1 MAKIFG
7 VELDEFG
14 LKGAGVAGVTSFI
27 GSMLQNIQ
35 SSASNKALESA
46 YYTQS
51 RLGLMSAATQNR
63 YKNIELGDTVSEIVK
78 QYGLL
83 SGTQKASI
91 AASNFDM
98 STGDKRIL
106 AQNER
111 DKQATLKAINDNAHY
126 ETEEMFK
133 QAYLDYIDNQAK
145 AKIAGINAKYAS
157 GWRGLT
163 SAFSN
168 AALSALGGYFQF
180 ANPAANLKG

>member
-1 MAKIFG
+1 MPKFFN
-7 VELDEFG
+7 VELDKFG
-14 LKGAGVAGVTSFI
+14 LAGAGVAGVTSFI

-35 SSASNKALESA
+35 SSAANKALESA

-63 YKNIELGDTVSEIVK
+63 YKNMELGDTVSEIVK

-111 DKQATLKAINDNAHY
+111 DKQETISAINDTAHY

-133 QAYLDYIDNQAK
+133 QAYFDYIDNQAK
-145 AKIAGINAKYAS
+145 AKVARINAKGSS

-163 SAFSN
+163 SALAS
-168 AALSALGGYFQF
+168 ASLSALGGYFQF